1 MLETYLSLAVKAIFV
16 ENMALAFFLGMCSFI
31 AVSRK
36 VDTAIGLGVAV
47 IFVLSVTVPMN
58 NLIYRHLLS
67 EGALVWITPA
77 FGDYDLSFLGF
88 LTYIGTIAAMVQ
100 IVEMTLDRFVP
111 KLHAALGVFLPL
123 IAVNC
128 AILGASL
135 FMVQR
140 NYGLAESAVY
150 GFGSGVGWALAIIA
164 LAGIRERLR
173 YSNVPAGL
181 RGLGITFILTGLM
194 AIGFMTFGGVQL

>member
-1 MLETYLSLAVKAIFV
+1 MFEHYLNLAIKSIFV

-36 VDTAIGLGVAV
+36 VETAIGLGTAV
-47 IFVLSVTVPMN
+47 IFVLTVTVPMN
-58 NLIYRHLLS
+58 FLIYTYLLK
-67 EGALVWITPA
+67 EGALAWVSPELA
-77 FGDYDLSFLGF
+77 SYDLSFLGF

-100 IVEMTLDRFVP
+100 IVEMALDRFLP

-135 FMVQR
+135 WMVER
-140 NYGLAESAVY
+140 NYAFGESVVFGL
-150 GFGSGVGWALAIIA
+150 GSGVGWALAIIA

-173 YSNVPAGL
+173 YSNIPVGL
-181 RGLGITFILTGLM
+181 RGLGITFIITGLM
-194 AIGFMTFGGVQL
+194 AIGFMAFGGIQL

>member
-1 MLETYLSLAVKAIFV
+1 MVEDYINLAVKAIFV

-31 AVSRK
+31 AVSRR
-36 VDTAIGLGVAV
+36 VDTAVGLGGAV
-47 IFVLSVTVPMN
+47 IFVLTVTVPMN
-58 NLIYRHLLS
+58 NLIYNYLLR
-67 EGALVWITPA
+67 EGALTWLSPDLA
-77 FGDYDLSFLGF
+77 SQDLSFLGF

-100 IVEMTLDRFVP
+100 IVEMTLDRFFP
-111 KLHAALGVFLPL
+111 SLHASLGVFLPL

-140 NYGLAESAVY
+140 NYDLAESAVF
-150 GFGSGVGWALAIIA
+150 GFGSGVGWALAIVA

-173 YSNVPAGL
+173 YSNIPVGL
-181 RGLGITFILTGLM
+181 RGLGITFLLTGLM
-194 AIGFMTFGGVQL
+194 ALAFQAFGGIQL

>member
-1 MLETYLSLAVKAIFV
+1 MFEHYLNLAIKSIFV

-36 VDTAIGLGVAV
+36 VETAIGLGSAV
-47 IFVLSVTVPMN
+47 VFVLTITVPMN
-58 NLIYRHLLS
+58 FLIYTYLLK
-67 EGALVWITPA
+67 EGALAWVSPELA
-77 FGDYDLSFLGF
+77 SYDLSFLGF

-100 IVEMTLDRFVP
+100 IVEMTLDRFLP

-135 FMVQR
+135 WMVER
-140 NYGLAESAVY
+140 NYAFGESVVF

-173 YSNVPAGL
+173 YSNIPVGL
-181 RGLGITFILTGLM
+181 RGLGITFIITGLM
-194 AIGFMTFGGVQL
+194 AIGFMAFGGIQL